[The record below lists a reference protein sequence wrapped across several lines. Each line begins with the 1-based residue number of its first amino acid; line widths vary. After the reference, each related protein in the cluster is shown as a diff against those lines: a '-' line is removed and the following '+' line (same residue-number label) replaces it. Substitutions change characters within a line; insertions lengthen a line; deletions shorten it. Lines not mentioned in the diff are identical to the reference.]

1 MHIVVIEEE
10 LPIRDIVQHA
20 LELGGHQVDVYPE
33 TPETLSSCDLVI
45 IEPGEQGE
53 AFPAIWRLTQR
64 HHLPVLILTWHEW
77 NIDLAQKLRIPIIR
91 KIPFHLAQL
100 LDMIDSISA

>member
-10 LPIRDIVQHA
+10 LSIRDIVQHA
-20 LELGGHQVDVYPE
+20 LELDGHEVDVYPE
-33 TPETLSSCDLVI
+33 APETLSCCDLVI
-45 IEPGEQGE
+45 IEPGEQGQ

-64 HHLPVLILTWHEW
+64 QHLPVLILTFHEW
-77 NIDLAQKLRIPIIR
+77 NIDLAQKLRLPIIR

-100 LDMIDSISA
+100 LDMVDSISA